1 MLARALSLAVLAA
14 VAAPHAAAD
23 DTEALRRTWLE
34 RVAIGAADKVCGLFS
49 EGERMALN
57 SGIYQAEGEL
67 LRSGHSRAEMKN
79 LATQVTNHAESLGCT
94 HAEIV
99 SVSATVRN
107 SYRQFAKTSYIEYP
121 APRSTWGASR
131 SEHDRWAASQT
142 DKTSGL
148 ILGLRRV
155 PGQADASRMAIAMPA
170 RGVTPASAQ
179 LVFRDNDKM
188 AEPWFGSLSGK
199 SDKLAPA
206 PRATSRIYWAN
217 KVMSGKN
224 ELGDPIWIFTFDP
237 AVVDALEL
245 LDPREA
251 IQVNLLPA
259 PRAKDQAMKSII
271 YEIGDFRAARAFS
284 MIPKSEG
291 TTAAVQTAA
300 AGGH

>member
-1 MLARALSLAVLAA
+1 MLARALALAVLAA
-14 VAAPHAAAD
+14 AVAPHAAAD

-34 RVAIGAADKVCGLFS
+34 RVAISAADRICNLFS
-49 EGERMALN
+49 EGERFALA

-67 LRSGHSRAEMKN
+67 LRAGRSRAEMQR
-79 LATQVTNHAESLGCT
+79 LSAQVTEHAQGLGCNN
-94 HAEIV
+94 AEVV
-99 SVSATVRN
+99 SVAATVRN
-107 SYRQFAKTSYIEYP
+107 SYRQFAKTSYLEYP

-142 DKTSGL
+142 DKATGL
-148 ILGLRRV
+148 IFGLRRI
-155 PGQADASRMAIAMPA
+155 PGQPDKSRLAIALPA

-179 LVFRDNDKM
+179 IVFRDQEKM
-188 AEPWFGSLSGK
+188 SEPWFGSLSGK

-206 PRATSRIYWAN
+206 PRATSRVDWAG

-224 ELGDPIWIFTFDP
+224 EVGDPIWIFTFD
-237 AVVDALEL
+237 AGVIAALEQ

-259 PRAKDQAMKSII
+259 PRAKDQTTKSII

-284 MIPKSEG
+284 MIPKLEEVVPVE
-291 TTAAVQTAA
+291 TASAA
-300 AGGH
+300 H